1 MKRFISAGY
10 RSLLVLMLSL
20 TPAAYADTSST
31 SELYRLELQNTDNE
45 AVDLSAYKGKILLL
59 NFWATWCPPCVK
71 EMPSM
76 QRLRNHF
83 SEQPF
88 EIIAINIGE
97 SSTAVSS
104 FLLELDTELTFP
116 ILLDEE
122 GKSYQVFGI
131 RGLPMTLLLDKQG
144 ELLSRTLGGKDWDS
158 AASIQLVQAALN
170 AEND

>member
-1 MKRFISAGY
+1 MKFRKIIG
-10 RSLLVLMLSL
+10 LLLMLFITFSMTL
-20 TPAAYADTSST
+20 SAHGETG
-31 SELYRLELQNTDNE
+31 SELFKLSLKDADNE
-45 AVDLSAYKGKILLL
+45 TVNLADYKGKIILL

-76 QRLRNHF
+76 QRLKVHF

-104 FLLELDTELTFP
+104 FLLELETELTFP

-122 GKSYQVFGI
+122 GESYQRFGI
-131 RGLPMTLLLDKQG
+131 RGLPMTLLLDKEG
-144 ELLSRTLGGKDWDS
+144 ELILRTLGGRDWDS
-158 AASIQLVQAALN
+158 DDSIQLINKALH
-170 AEND
+170 

>member
-1 MKRFISAGY
+1 MKNKLLTLWFAFAVMFTASSGVSASNSVLYKLSFPNVENQEIS
-10 RSLLVLMLSL
+10 LS
-20 TPAAYADTSST
+20 
-31 SELYRLELQNTDNE
+31 E
-45 AVDLSAYKGKILLL
+45 YKGKVVLL